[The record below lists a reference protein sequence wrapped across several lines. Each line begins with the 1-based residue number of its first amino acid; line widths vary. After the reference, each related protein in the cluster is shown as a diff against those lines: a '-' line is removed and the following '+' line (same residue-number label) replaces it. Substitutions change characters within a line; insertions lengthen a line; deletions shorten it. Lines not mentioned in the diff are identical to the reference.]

1 MSTNSAS
8 TSASSTGLNNDI
20 SRLSPTLVWHY
31 FHALTQIPRP
41 SSEEEA
47 VQQFVLDEAAK
58 LGLWAERDAVGNVL
72 VRKPAT
78 PGMENAPGVILQNH
92 LDMVAQKNEDSSHN
106 FSTDPIEAYID
117 PELDNKWVTA
127 KGTTLGADNGIGA
140 ASALAVLA
148 STDIAHGPLEALF
161 TATEETGMDGAKGLQ
176 PNWIQGQL
184 LLNLDTE
191 ELGDICI
198 GCAGGV
204 DATFT
209 LPIDWQTP
217 TASQAYQLSVKGLK
231 GGHSGIDIIKQ
242 RGNAA
247 LIISRL
253 LDSISQHIEVS
264 SIQAGNL
271 RNAIPREANAI
282 FVSEATEAE
291 LNQLL
296 ATQIEIIR
304 RGLPIEDREMSVTLE
319 AADMPAKTWT
329 SATQDNLLTAIRL
342 CPNGVDRMSMDT
354 AGVVETSV
362 NLAKI
367 DTQQDQLQLQNLL
380 RSLDDDARDD
390 LADRM
395 KRLFQ
400 SFGATVELEGEYPG
414 WKPAPHSM
422 LTDCVI
428 QEGEQILGRK
438 PNVTVIHA
446 GLECGLL
453 GHHYP
458 HWQMVSFG
466 PTIEMPHSPDERVNI
481 ESVQKFWTWLVN
493 VLGALK
499 SA

>member
-1 MSTNSAS
+1 MSTNPANTSAS
-8 TSASSTGLNNDI
+8 TTNSNNDI
-20 SRLSPTLVWHY
+20 SRLSPTLVWQY
-31 FHALTQIPRP
+31 FYALTQIPRP
-41 SSEEEA
+41 SYEEEA
-47 VQQFVLDEAAK
+47 VQQFVLDEAAR
-58 LGLWAERDAVGNVL
+58 LGLWAERDTVGNVL

-78 PGMENAPGVILQNH
+78 PGMEQAPGVVLQNH

-148 STDIAHGPLEALF
+148 STDIAHGPLETLF

-209 LPIDWQTP
+209 LPIEWQTP
-217 TASQAYQLSVKGLK
+217 TANQAYQLSVKGLK

-271 RNAIPREANAI
+271 RNAIPREANAL
-282 FVSEATEAE
+282 FVSDATEAE

-296 ATQIEIIR
+296 ATEVEIIR
-304 RGLPIEDREMSVTLE
+304 RGLPIEDRDMSVTLK
-319 AADMPAKTWT
+319 AADMPAQTW
-329 SATQDNLLTAIRL
+329 SKATQDTLLTAIRL

-354 AGVVETSV
+354 EGVVETSV

-367 DTQQDQLQLQNLL
+367 DTQEHQLQLQSLL

-395 KRLFQ
+395 KRLFE
-400 SFGATVELEGEYPG
+400 SFGATVELDGKYPG
-414 WKPAPHSM
+414 WKPAPHSA

-428 QEGEQILGRK
+428 NEGQKLLGRK
-438 PNVTVIHA
+438 PKVTVIHA

-453 GHHYP
+453 GQHYP

-481 ESVQKFWTWLVN
+481 ESVEQFWIWLVN

>member
-1 MSTNSAS
+1 MSDNYSENSLANNI
-8 TSASSTGLNNDI
+8 SS
-20 SRLSPTLVWHY
+20 LSPNLVWHY

-41 SSEEEA
+41 SFEEEA
-47 VQQFVLDEAAK
+47 VQQFVLDEAQR

-78 PGMENAPGVILQNH
+78 VGMENAPGVILQNH

-106 FSTDPIEAYID
+106 FSTDPIDAYID
-117 PELDNKWVTA
+117 PEKNNEWVTA

-148 STDIAHGPLEALF
+148 SDDIAHGPLEALF

-176 PNWIQGQL
+176 PGWIQGQL

-198 GCAGGV
+198 GCAGGI
-204 DATFT
+204 DATFS
-209 LPIDWQTP
+209 LPIEWQSP
-217 TASQAYQLSVKGLK
+217 TASHAYHLTVKGLK

-253 LDSISQHIEVS
+253 LDSMSQHIEVA

-271 RNAIPREANAI
+271 RNAIPREANAL
-282 FVSEATEAE
+282 FVSDTTEAE
-291 LNQLL
+291 LQQLL
-296 ATQIEIIR
+296 TAQVEIIR
-304 RGLPIEDREMSVTLE
+304 RGLPVEDREMSVTLVTS
-319 AADMPAKTWT
+319 DMPAQTWT
-329 SATQDNLLTAIRL
+329 KASQQTLLTAIRL

-367 DTQQDQLQLQNLL
+367 DTQSERLELQSLL
-380 RSLDDDARDD
+380 RSLDDDARND

-395 KRLFQ
+395 KRLFE
-400 SFGATVELEGEYPG
+400 SFGATVELDGEYPG
-414 WKPAPHSM
+414 WKPAPQSA

-428 QEGEQILGRK
+428 KQGHQVLGSEPK
-438 PNVTVIHA
+438 VTVIHA

-481 ESVQKFWTWLVN
+481 ESVAKFWTWLTQ

-499 SA
+499 TA

>member
-1 MSTNSAS
+1 MSTALSA
-8 TSASSTGLNNDI
+8 NDI
-20 SRLSPTLVWHY
+20 RNLSPNLVWHY
-31 FHALTQIPRP
+31 FYALTQIPRP
-41 SSEEEA
+41 SHEEQA
-47 VQQFVLDEAAK
+47 VQQYVLDEAER
-58 LGLWAERDAVGNVL
+58 LGLWAQRDAVGNVL

-78 PGMENAPGVILQNH
+78 QGMENAPGVILQNH
-92 LDMVAQKNEDSSHN
+92 LDMVAQKNEDSTHN
-106 FSTDPIEAYID
+106 FSTDPIDAYID

-148 STDIAHGPLEALF
+148 SNDIVHGPLEALF

-176 PNWIQGQL
+176 LGWIKGDL

-209 LPIDWQTP
+209 LPISWQTP
-217 TASQAYQLSVKGLK
+217 TATRGYKLSVKGLK

-247 LIISRL
+247 LIIARL
-253 LDSISQHIEVS
+253 LDNLSEQIEIA

-271 RNAIPREANAI
+271 RNAIPREASAH
-282 FVSEATEAE
+282 FASELPEAE
-291 LNQLL
+291 LNEL
-296 ATQIEIIR
+296 IKPHSEVIR
-304 RGLPIEDREMSVTLE
+304 RGLPIEDRDMSITLE
-319 AADMPAKTWT
+319 STEVPTQTWT
-329 SATQDNLLTAIRL
+329 QSSQHTLLTAIRL

-367 DTQQDQLQLQNLL
+367 DTQEDTLELQSLL
-380 RSLDDDARDD
+380 RSLDDEARDD
-390 LADRM
+390 LANRM
-395 KRLFQ
+395 QRLFQ
-400 SFGATVELEGEYPG
+400 SFGATVYFDGHYPG
-414 WKPAPHSM
+414 WKPAPYSA
-422 LTDCVI
+422 LTNCVI
-428 QEGEQILGRK
+428 KEGEQVLGRQ

-453 GHHYP
+453 GQHYP
-458 HWQMVSFG
+458 NWQMVSFG

-481 ESVQKFWTWLVN
+481 DSVNKFWEWLIK
-493 VLGALK
+493 VLAALK
-499 SA
+499 NV